1 MLHVLS
7 CLLWGIL
14 MLLMAQKESTGF
26 VFSHQNFET
35 VSMLKMT
42 KDLLHL
48 WLPST
53 KATIKLYI

>member
-7 CLLWGIL
+7 CLLWVIL

-26 VFSHQNFET
+26 IFSRQNFEK

-48 WLPST
+48 WLPFNKSD
-53 KATIKLYI
+53 Y